1 MSEFGALA
9 AHVTPDTTR
18 WGPRLGYQ
26 VGEKRAP
33 FRQRAANHTRS
44 VVQQFLKS
52 LTRLQRDSVD
62 RSFPSLSHDTTRWRI
77 RAKRYVSSQ
86 DITHSTANTVNMK
99 LTIHTADFQA

>member
-62 RSFPSLSHDTTRWRI
+62 RSFPSLSHDTTRLRCGL
-77 RAKRYVSSQ
+77 RGPPGRQRLTGQRQVLHQ
-86 DITHSTANTVNMK
+86 RQPLTV
-99 LTIHTADFQA
+99 LI